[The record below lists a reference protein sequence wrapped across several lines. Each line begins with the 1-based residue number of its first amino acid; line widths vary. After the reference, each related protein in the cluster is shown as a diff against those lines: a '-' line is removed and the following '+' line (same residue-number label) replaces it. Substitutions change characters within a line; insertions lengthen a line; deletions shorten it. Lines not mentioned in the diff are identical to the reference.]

1 MDIYFDGTDRKVK
14 EWVSQYNVI
23 TARLLTILMIRNG
36 LVLSVRYVRLL
47 FITGIKKMGEKIF
60 FVTTRQARQNMGM
73 FYLYCTFYC
82 FRSFPNQL
90 NK

>member
-1 MDIYFDGTDRKVK
+1 MD
-14 EWVSQYNVI
+14 
-23 TARLLTILMIRNG
+23 
-36 LVLSVRYVRLL
+36 
-47 FITGIKKMGEKIF
+47 EKIF

-82 FRSFPNQL
+82 FGSFPNQL